1 MYLTAETDF
10 GLNMLRNGP
19 VNDSLVVKQFKIEKK
34 YEHDIQKN
42 LHAKVEALDF
52 AEAKH
57 SAKVI
62 DDFISKTTEGKIR
75 NMVNEQSVQGASSLI
90 VNAIYFTA
98 KWEVEFAKRSSS
110 NGTFYSATGS
120 ERKVEYLNAHDVE
133 RLYAEDS
140 DLQLLSFVIGTLL
153 SLSTSFYRKRSLVS
167 TPFVRCLQEKGFRS
181 CFLSWN
187 TPRLRY
193 HHLHQEFLNVL

>member
-19 VNDSLVVKQFKIEKK
+19 VNDSLVVSPISVIFALAMVRAGAKGPTKSQIDSVISKGGSDRDIEEHYSKLYNQIMNAKRFKIEKE
-34 YEHDIQKN
+34 YEDDVQKN

-52 AEAKH
+52 VKANE

-75 NMVNEQSVQGASSLI
+75 DMVKERAVRGASALI

-98 KWEVEFAKRSSS
+98 EMEEQVPRRIRFKW
-110 NGTFYSATGS
+110 NI
-120 ERKVEYLNAHDVE
+120 
-133 RLYAEDS
+133 
-140 DLQLLSFVIGTLL
+140 LQRH
-153 SLSTSFYRKRSLVS
+153 RKRK
-167 TPFVRCLQEKGFRS
+167 KGKI
-181 CFLSWN
+181 L
-187 TPRLRY
+187 
-193 HHLHQEFLNVL
+193 E